1 MLRKRQ
7 LLLLLIALSIG
18 CSNPGSSIDEYL
30 TREVN
35 VGGKPRGYRVFIP
48 KNRDPNKKL
57 PVMLY
62 LHGSGSRGNE
72 NREQAWAFDGAIG
85 AAKDKVDFIV
95 VLPQCAPETFWA
107 SVETSNYALAALDAA
122 VNEFNGD
129 PQQVYLAGFSL
140 GGYGVWQIAA
150 GHPRKFAALMPVAGG
165 VVGQR
170 PIDPKDR
177 AVIIP
182 SVGEMLDSEEPY
194 SAVAKSIGNTPVWV
208 FHGAKDDAVPVDF
221 ARKIVKAL
229 EANGSKNVKYT
240 EYIDGDHLI
249 FGKAFAEPGFLEW
262 LSAQRLEAAK

>member
-1 MLRKRQ
+1 MLSKRVLP
-7 LLLLLIALSIG
+7 LLFIALFIG
-18 CSNPGSSIDEYL
+18 CSSSGSSIDEYL
-30 TREVN
+30 VREVT
-35 VGGKPRGYRVFIP
+35 VAGKTRGYRVFVP

-62 LHGSGSRGNE
+62 LHGSGSRGTE
-72 NREQAWAFDGAIG
+72 NREQAWSFDGAIG
-85 AAKDKVDFIV
+85 AAKERVEFIV
-95 VLPQCAPETFWA
+95 VLPQCAPEKFWA
-107 SVETSNYALAALDAA
+107 SVEMSNYALAALDAA

-129 PQQVYLAGFSL
+129 AQRLYLAGFSL

-150 GHPRKFAALMPVAGG
+150 ANPGKFAALMPVAGG

-170 PIDPKDR
+170 PIDPADR
-177 AVIIP
+177 EVIIP
-182 SVGEMLDSEEPY
+182 SVGEMLDSRDPY
-194 SAVAKSIGNTPVWV
+194 VSVSKAIGQTPVWV

-249 FGKAFAEPGFLEW
+249 FSRAFAEPGFFEW
-262 LSAQRLEAAK
+262 LSQQRLTSAK